1 MVKYWSRPFDTPY
14 GSGKMV
20 PITVTGKALWDKVE
34 ASMEKVQ
41 RRLRRAV
48 GILIRAGVP
57 YAVVGGNAVRVWVAQ
72 VDETAVRATQD
83 VDILISRE
91 HLGKVIEA
99 MSAEGLTFRE
109 SAGLSMLLESPDD
122 KARDAIHLV
131 FTGER
136 IKADDPEENPE
147 IEPVVQVE
155 DFQTLPLERLVRMK
169 LNSHRLKDRV
179 HLLDMISVGLVDSNW
194 PEKYPPVLAG
204 RLRALLENPDQ

>member
-1 MVKYWSRPFDTPY
+1 
-14 GSGKMV
+14 MV
-20 PITVTGKALWDKVE
+20 PITVTGKALWEKVE

-48 GILIRAGVP
+48 DILARAGVP

-72 VDETAVRATQD
+72 VDEAAVRATQD

-91 HLGKVIEA
+91 NLGKVIAA
-99 MSAEGLTFRE
+99 MGAEGMIFRE
-109 SAGLSMLLESPDD
+109 SAGLSMVLEFPED

-136 IKADDPEENPE
+136 IKADDPEVNPGLE
-147 IEPVVQVE
+147 SVVQVE

-194 PEKYPPVLAG
+194 PEKYPPALAN